1 MNRYKNS
8 PAIILTVSVLASFI
22 TAFMGS
28 AINVALPAIAKEF
41 DANAV
46 LLSWI
51 ATAYVLTGVA
61 SLIPLGKLSD
71 IYGRTRYL
79 RMGVLVFA
87 VSCLLSGLSNSA
99 VLLLIFRALQGI
111 GLSLIF
117 INSFSIIVSAYP
129 ANKRGHVLGIVI
141 SAVYI
146 GLSVGPFLGGII
158 TQNFGWRYIFYFSFM
173 LCALLYFMMV
183 FFITEEWKV
192 CEGEK
197 FDRKGST
204 VFVLAI
210 TSLMLGFSFVP
221 RIYGFI
227 LIVTGLGMFYY
238 YKVVSEK
245 IEFPVLRLDIFRNNK
260 TFTFS
265 NIAALINYSA
275 TSAISFLLSLYLQH
289 IKAMTPQEA
298 GTVLVAQP
306 IFMAIFSPI
315 AGRLSDRIEPQHV
328 SSLGMLLI
336 SVCLGLLCFV
346 GNETTILFIVIN
358 LGVLGVGFALFS
370 SPNSNAIMS
379 SVDKSNYG
387 TASTLLSLMRMTG
400 QMMSMAIVI
409 VIFTVI
415 IGKAEIKPENHEQL
429 ISSVRIAFALFSILC
444 FIGIF
449 ASLSRG
455 KMHKEI

>member
-1 MNRYKNS
+1 MNRLKNS
-8 PAIILTVSVLASFI
+8 PGIILTVSAVASFI
-22 TAFMGS
+22 TAFMS
-28 AINVALPAIAKEF
+28 SSINVALPAIANDF
-41 DANAV
+41 SANAV

-51 ATAYVLTGVA
+51 ATTYILSGVA
-61 SLIPLGKLSD
+61 SLIPIGKLSD
-71 IYGRTRYL
+71 IYGRAKYL
-79 RMGVLVFA
+79 RIGILVFA
-87 VSCLLSGLSNSA
+87 VSCLASGFSNSSVMLLVLRA
-99 VLLLIFRALQGI
+99 VQGI
-111 GLSLIF
+111 GLSFIF
-117 INSFSIIVSAYP
+117 INSFSIIVSVYP
-129 ANKRGHVLGIVI
+129 ANKRGHVLGIAI
-141 SAVYI
+141 SSVYI
-146 GLSVGPFLGGII
+146 GLSIGPFLGGII
-158 TQNFGWRYIFYFSFM
+158 TQQFGWRYIFYFSFAIS
-173 LCALLYFMMV
+173 LILYLVMV
-183 FFITEEWKV
+183 FFITEDWKV
-192 CEGEK
+192 SEGEK
-197 FDRKGST
+197 FDYKGSA
-204 VFVLAI
+204 VFTFAI

-221 RIYGFI
+221 NVSGFV
-227 LIVTGLGMFYY
+227 LIAAGLGMFYY

-245 IEFPVLRLDIFRNNK
+245 IEFPVLRLDIFKNNK

-306 IFMAIFSPI
+306 IFMAVFSPI

-336 SVCLGLLCFV
+336 SICLGLLCFV
-346 GNETTILFIVIN
+346 GNETTVFFIVVN

-429 ISSVRIAFALFSILC
+429 ISSVRIAFALFSFLC

-455 KMHKEI
+455 KMHKTI

>member
-1 MNRYKNS
+1 LNRYKNS

-28 AINVALPAIAKEF
+28 AINVALPAIAAEF
-41 DANAV
+41 DASAI

-61 SLIPLGKLSD
+61 SLIPAGKLSD
-71 IYGRTRYL
+71 IYGRTKYL
-79 RMGVLVFA
+79 KAGVLVFA
-87 VSCLLSGLSNSA
+87 ASCLLSGAANSG
-99 VLLLIFRALQGI
+99 VMLLVFRAFQGI

-141 SAVYI
+141 AAVYI
-146 GLSVGPFLGGII
+146 GLSVGPFFGGII
-158 TQNFGWRYIFYFSFM
+158 TQNFGWRYIFFFSFA
-173 LCALLYFMMV
+173 LCAFLYFVMV
-183 FFITEEWKV
+183 FFVTDDWRV
-192 CEGEK
+192 SEGEK
-197 FDRKGST
+197 FDIKGAT
-204 VFVLAI
+204 VFTIAI
-210 TSLMLGFSFVP
+210 TTLMLGFSSVP
-221 RIYGFI
+221 KAYSFI
-227 LIVTGLGMFYY
+227 LIVTGLMMFYY
-238 YKVVSEK
+238 YKIISEK
-245 IEFPVLRLDIFRNNK
+245 TEFPVLRLDIFRKNK

-265 NIAALINYSA
+265 NVAALINYSA

-306 IFMAIFSPI
+306 IFMAVFSPI
-315 AGRLSDRIEPQHV
+315 AGRLSDRIEPQYV

-409 VIFTVI
+409 VIFSIV

-429 ISSVRIAFALFSILC
+429 ISSVRIAFGLFSVFC
-444 FIGIF
+444 FAGIF

-455 KMHKEI
+455 KMHKQI